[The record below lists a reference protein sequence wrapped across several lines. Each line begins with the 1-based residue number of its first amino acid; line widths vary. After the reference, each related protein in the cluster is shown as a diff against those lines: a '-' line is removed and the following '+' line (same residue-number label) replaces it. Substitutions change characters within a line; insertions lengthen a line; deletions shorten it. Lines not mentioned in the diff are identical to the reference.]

1 MKNKRKLIK
10 SISDEDIDVLFLDRF
25 LAKVNVKSERIKL
38 ISIYGQ
44 NEKSRRSFENKHKL
58 PLGTMDFLIMREDPE
73 INKLVTS
80 IREKLLK
87 ATIEEGDINLFAK
100 QREELFTNLITE
112 ISRRYPL
119 SITFLTEYQK
129 LFNIEQEKL
138 DFLTK
143 EQLIPTQIYPNL
155 GWALNIAVTV
165 NLLVGVNLATTAAGG
180 VKLVLAVVL
189 ATKTGIHDIME

>member
-1 MKNKRKLIK
+1 MKI
-10 SISDEDIDVLFLDRF
+10 ICE
-25 LAKVNVKSERIKL
+25 
-38 ISIYGQ
+38 
-44 NEKSRRSFENKHKL
+44 
-58 PLGTMDFLIMREDPE
+58 
-73 INKLVTS
+73 
-80 IREKLLK
+80 REKLLK